1 MQFFALIYLT
11 YLIVPGI
18 HTEDVSYQA
27 CVDKYSRKGYQPWQE
42 WSDHYTCHRYRCE
55 IRDGKYFIAAVGCR
69 KPKIPENALECHEY
83 IEDENVEFPTCCARL
98 RCVVEVNGER
108 IVQTRGQPGEL
119 FPDKPWKGQQNEP
132 NPAVVG
138 MGSIQQN
145 TVGGEAQTQSA
156 PGIFNSRGAGKQ
168 TDGND
173 INGRRF
179 VDPYPSQQMQENPR
193 RKRSTVY
200 PIFDKNMVRESNAY
214 QPHQVKLHGYSAE
227 KYTSYFTNNIK
238 SLANSK
244 HHFNQN

>member
-1 MQFFALIYLT
+1 MHFSGLLMMAYMVLPSVFA
-11 YLIVPGI
+11 
-18 HTEDVSYQA
+18 EDLSYQA

-98 RCVVEVNGER
+98 RCVVEVNGDR

-138 MGSIQQN
+138 MAGMPPSGNVATDQQ
-145 TVGGEAQTQSA
+145 GQTA
-156 PGIFNSRGAGKQ
+156 PGIFNSRAAAEA
-168 TDGND
+168 TD
-173 INGRRF
+173 INGRRY
-179 VDPYPSQQMQENPR
+179 VDPFPTQQMQESPR
-193 RKRSTVY
+193 KKRSPAHMISKRNQEDDVY
-200 PIFDKNMVRESNAY
+200 PNHSVHRAKV
-214 QPHQVKLHGYSAE
+214 HGYVPE
-227 KYTSYFTNNIK
+227 KYTSYFATGTK
-238 SLANSK
+238 SHGHPKLL
-244 HHFNQN
+244 FNYS

>member
-1 MQFFALIYLT
+1 MEYRSLIFLMGLGLRFAIA
-11 YLIVPGI
+11 
-18 HTEDVSYQA
+18 EDVSYQA

-138 MGSIQQN
+138 MGPIQQN
-145 TVGGEAQTQSA
+145 TGEPQSQPS
-156 PGIFNSRGAGKQ
+156 PGIFNSRGAA
-168 TDGND
+168 DGSD
-173 INGRRF
+173 ISGRRY
-179 VDPYPSQQMQENPR
+179 VDPYPSQQMQDSPR
-193 RKRSTVY
+193 KKRSTTY
-200 PIFDKNMVRESNAY
+200 PLFDRGLLRERAY
-214 QPHQVKLHGYSAE
+214 TPHQVKIHGYSPE
-227 KYTSYFTNNIK
+227 KYTSYFANNVKAITNPK
-238 SLANSK
+238 L
-244 HHFNQN
+244 HFNMS